1 MTRNLA
7 HNEQSSA
14 DIPAI
19 EDTIDREKELL
30 NRRSNLQLGTAAI
43 ATALST
49 GGLTGATASSS
60 TEQTHATNSSVYSQ

>member
-19 EDTIDREKELL
+19 EDTTDREKELL
-30 NRRSNLQLGTAAI
+30 NRRSNLQLGAAAI

-49 GGLTGATASSS
+49 GGPGATASSS